1 MAEDTDLIRIK
12 RPTKELLEQLKIV
25 ESESFDAV
33 ITRALQAKFEDGL
46 SLNTST
52 KTLLDKRLNNLQQ
65 GNVFTSN
72 QLLARIKLKRQQK
85 KR

>member
-52 KTLLDKRLNNLQQ
+52 KQLLEKRWNTLQQ
-65 GNVFTSN
+65 GNVFPSN
-72 QLLARIKLKRQQK
+72 QLIARIKLKRQQK
-85 KR
+85 KV